1 MDTPAYISQLLSKH
15 QLAPHPEGGYF
26 RHTYTSSELMSDG
39 RASMSSI
46 LFMLCDDNP
55 TKFMHRNTRS
65 DTIHMWHSGGSMRY
79 WIVDPAGGA
88 VKEVTLGPEN
98 PQVVVPSG
106 HWKATEAIFGGAD
119 DPRFCLVSEVASP
132 ECKPESNEVADLQV
146 LATVGSSTCSLATLQ
161 RKLSRFI
168 RPANYGKLVE
178 ALYSNGMWYNAL
190 VTGVESTGELQVQF
204 VDDGVDAVVSSEHVR
219 QLGTYGG
226 FTGFDAGATP
236 EEMPPAVIQP
246 ESVIADEFVQLN
258 SSAGGI
264 LIFLLDKLTCGLDI
278 LMTQLFG
285 HGLARLALVSQTV
298 RRLIPYAYRNKRWA
312 ARYHQQSVS
321 AAASKSALFGDS
333 LAPSEDLLNAMSDTD
348 RARMLEVRR
357 AMLESSRKAKEA
369 LPANTTLQES
379 NSGGVGFF
387 A

>member
-1 MDTPAYISQLLSKH
+1 MIQGVRPVPLFAEVTASELVTAGSTFP
-15 QLAPHPEGGYF
+15 
-26 RHTYTSSELMSDG
+26 RTSSCWFNL
-39 RASMSSI
+39 AS
-46 LFMLCDDNP
+46 C
-55 TKFMHRNTRS
+55 
-65 DTIHMWHSGGSMRY
+65 
-79 WIVDPAGGA
+79 
-88 VKEVTLGPEN
+88 
-98 PQVVVPSG
+98 
-106 HWKATEAIFGGAD
+106 
-119 DPRFCLVSEVASP
+119 RFCLVSEVASP

-298 RRLIPYAYRNKRWA
+298 CVP
-312 ARYHQQSVS
+312 
-321 AAASKSALFGDS
+321 D
-333 LAPSEDLLNAMSDTD
+333 
-348 RARMLEVRR
+348 
-357 AMLESSRKAKEA
+357 
-369 LPANTTLQES
+369 
-379 NSGGVGFF
+379 
-387 A
+387 